1 MSDLI
6 IDPEFQS
13 LLPPLS
19 DEEFKHLEENIKA
32 DGCRD
37 SLKVW
42 NGIIIDGHQRFKIC
56 QENNIPFKTEQ
67 MDFADRDD
75 AIVWIIQ
82 NQLGRK
88 NLSPEESG
96 GLSPEIKANIGKG
109 MPMILKIK
117 DVKIGQ
123 RVRDEYGDM
132 QALADSI
139 REHGLL
145 HPIVVDSDYNLIAG
159 CRRLLAC
166 ERIGLKEIEAKVLE
180 DISEK
185 ELRVLELEENIRRK
199 DLTELEKSK
208 NLVELAEIK
217 EQELKE
223 KVRVFTDSV
232 KTNEETNCAESA
244 HLNNPD
250 GREFL
255 ADSARNPVGR
265 PQKATSLE
273 KVAAEIGISRET
285 LRDAKQHVKAVEEF
299 PPLENLPKYQAIET
313 AKELRK
319 APPEEQEK
327 ILDFASRRSQLPEVQ
342 KEEDFYSYIDEC
354 GKIAKKYHKALYAF
368 LEINADEKEFKML
381 GEAIIPQTAE
391 SYLREIE
398 DTINKLSRV
407 RKFMKG
413 VIEHGKN
420 PKIGT

>member
-1 MSDLI
+1 
-6 IDPEFQS
+6 
-13 LLPPLS
+13 
-19 DEEFKHLEENIKA
+19 
-32 DGCRD
+32 
-37 SLKVW
+37 
-42 NGIIIDGHQRFKIC
+42 
-56 QENNIPFKTEQ
+56 
-67 MDFADRDD
+67 
-75 AIVWIIQ
+75 
-82 NQLGRK
+82 
-88 NLSPEESG
+88 
-96 GLSPEIKANIGKG
+96 
-109 MPMILKIK
+109 MILKIR

-217 EQELKE
+217 EQELRE
-223 KVRVFTDSV
+223 KLSTESV
-232 KTNEETNCAESA
+232 DKCKREA
-244 HLNNPD
+244 HRPI
-250 GREFL
+250 
-255 ADSARNPVGR
+255 NPVSI
-265 PQKATSLE
+265 QN
-273 KVAAEIGISRET
+273 ISKELGTPVQT
-285 LRDAKQHVKAVEEF
+285 LKDAKQHVKAVEEF

-319 APPEEQEK
+319 VPPEEQEK
-327 ILDFASRRSQLPEVQ
+327 ILDFASKKSQLPEVQ

-354 GKIAKKYHKALYAF
+354 GKITKKYHKALYAF
-368 LEINADEKEFKML
+368 LDLNADEKEFKMMS
-381 GEAIIPQTAE
+381 EIIIPQTAE

-398 DTINKLSRV
+398 DTIRKLLKIRT
-407 RKFMKG
+407 FMKG
-413 VIEHGKN
+413 VTEHGKN